1 MKPTDK
7 PRRGLEARIKPGES
21 IKLREGIQLTNLGN
35 QTIRLSV
42 TTLEKNDGRPNEPAK
57 VS

>member
-35 QTIRLSV
+35 QTFSDDTGKKRRK
-42 TTLEKNDGRPNEPAK
+42 TE
-57 VS
+57 